1 MCCTSDSLR
10 EIAENRLVLVQRAS
24 NSPRKRLW
32 EWCMGQNAGF
42 ANIYVAYVSLELQ
55 MEGYGEKLL
64 VKNRPLGLDA
74 FAGKLV

>member
-1 MCCTSDSLR
+1 
-10 EIAENRLVLVQRAS
+10 
-24 NSPRKRLW
+24 
-32 EWCMGQNAGF
+32 MGQNAGF